1 MKSLGSG
8 RKMHFIL
15 LDMSE
20 MTERENGCAD
30 PVKGEEWETAQSF

>member
-15 LDMSE
+15 LDVGE
-20 MTERENGCAD
+20 MTESENGRAD
-30 PVKGEEWETAQSF
+30 PVKGVEWEAAQSF